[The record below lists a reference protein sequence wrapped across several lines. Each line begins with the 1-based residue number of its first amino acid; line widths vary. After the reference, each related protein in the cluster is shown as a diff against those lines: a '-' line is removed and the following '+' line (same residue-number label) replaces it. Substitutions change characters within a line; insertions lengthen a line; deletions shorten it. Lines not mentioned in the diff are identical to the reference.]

1 MTVPLPIQGQT
12 APDFT
17 LPRDGGE
24 TITLSALRPGKV
36 VVYFYPKDSTPA
48 CTTEAQDFTAL
59 ADAFAAAGT
68 TVIGISKDSVKR
80 HDSFR
85 GKAGLSV
92 ILASDAE
99 GTVCEDWGAWGE
111 KKLYGK
117 AYMGIRRT
125 TFLID
130 CAGRVAQVWPAVK
143 VAGHAAEVLA
153 AAQAL

>member
-1 MTVPLPIQGQT
+1 MLAAGQI

-17 LPRDGGE
+17 LPRDGGSE
-24 TITLSALRPGKV
+24 ITLSSFRPGKV
-36 VVYFYPKDSTPA
+36 VVYFYPKDSTPG

-59 ADAFAAAGT
+59 AADFAAAGT
-68 TVIGISKDSVKR
+68 TVIGVSKDSVKR
-80 HDSFR
+80 HDNFR
-85 GKAGLSV
+85 TKAGLSV

-99 GTVCEDWGAWGE
+99 GTVCEDWGVWAQ

-117 AYMGIRRT
+117 EFMGIIRS

-130 CAGRVAQVWPAVK
+130 GTGAVAKVWSPVK
-143 VAGHAAEVLA
+143 VTGHAAEVLA